1 VLIERH
7 YGGVARFFR
16 AKVGDLAAADL
27 VQRTFLACCEGIARY
42 RGDAS
47 FRSYLYSIAYRLM
60 CKHYADQRRS
70 FLDLSCADHPAED
83 PLDALQARH
92 DQDLVMGALQQLP
105 AECRQPLELHYWE
118 QMTAAEAA
126 LTLGIP
132 EGTAKTRIRRGR
144 LLLEQRFR
152 AKL

>member
-1 VLIERH
+1 MSATQGPRLLRRVRPRAPR
-7 YGGVARFFR
+7 GARPGL
-16 AKVGDLAAADL
+16 ACGDLAAADL

-47 FRSYLYSIAYRLM
+47 FRSDLYS
-60 CKHYADQRRS
+60 
-70 FLDLSCADHPAED
+70 
-83 PLDALQARH
+83 
-92 DQDLVMGALQQLP
+92 
-105 AECRQPLELHYWE
+105 
-118 QMTAAEAA
+118 EAA